1 MVQRFCFVKLTDG
14 SDRRQLA
21 VRLRAEFEEA
31 GVDAQ
36 VGIPA
41 DRAAE
46 KWDLSIVVEAATAE
60 AWHSL
65 AKTPAVAA
73 IYAELEARAEVTKA
87 WTFDVGEPE
96 GELDDID

>member
-1 MVQRFCFVKLTDG
+1 MKLHDG

-41 DRAAE
+41 DRSAE
-46 KWDLSIVVEAATAE
+46 KWDLSVVVEAASTE

-65 AKTPAVAA
+65 ARTPAIAT
-73 IYAELEARAEVTKA
+73 IYADLAARAEVTKA